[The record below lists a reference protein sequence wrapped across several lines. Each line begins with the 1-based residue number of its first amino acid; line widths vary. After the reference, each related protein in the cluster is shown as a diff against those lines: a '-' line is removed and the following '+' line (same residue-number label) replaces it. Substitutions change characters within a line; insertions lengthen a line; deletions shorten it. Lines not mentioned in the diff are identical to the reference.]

1 MNNLRNK
8 AGFCGSIHGKSFEI
22 LLILLFTLGIIIL
35 TVNLILTEWE
45 FKLSYY
51 LFYIEI
57 GLVALNGLCLI
68 CSIILRCWRSNGSVL
83 NSNYSSSHCIS
94 IIILFL
100 VIINLLGSIAE
111 EVLFYFL
118 YYFITYDRDKGI
130 DETYLKM
137 YKIYEKIMNNPEEEE
152 ESRILSEDDDDK
164 KMQTKIDILK
174 ILPWISF
181 SLNIFFQICGIIFIV
196 LLINRIKH
204 KSDYGIPAD
213 ALTQNGS
220 TYQNGTATNR
230 NSVNIGNSKSQVMPG
245 EKRKS
250 KKGNKKKKAKK
261 NNKSGGK
268 EIFSNAESDQ
278 VEINKKGR
286 KKKRRMRRS
295 KSKDKKK

>member
-35 TVNLILTEWE
+35 TVNLILTEWQ

-57 GLVALNGLCLI
+57 GLVSLNGLCLI

-111 EVLFYFL
+111 EILFYFL
-118 YYFITYDRDKGI
+118 YYIIIHMDDEEKGENYDKM
-130 DETYLKM
+130 LK
-137 YKIYEKIMNNPEEEE
+137 IVDKIMNNPEKE
-152 ESRILSEDDDDK
+152 ESRILSEDDDDDDDK
-164 KMQTKIDILK
+164 KMETKYNILK

-181 SLNIFFQICGIIFIV
+181 SLNNFFQICGIIFIV

-230 NSVNIGNSKSQVMPG
+230 NSVNMGNSKSQVMPG

-268 EIFSNAESDQ
+268 
-278 VEINKKGR
+278 
-286 KKKRRMRRS
+286 
-295 KSKDKKK
+295 

>member
-1 MNNLRNK
+1 MTKKCKLR
-8 AGFCGSIHGKSFEI
+8 
-22 LLILLFTLGIIIL
+22 
-35 TVNLILTEWE
+35 
-45 FKLSYY
+45 
-51 LFYIEI
+51 
-57 GLVALNGLCLI
+57 
-68 CSIILRCWRSNGSVL
+68 
-83 NSNYSSSHCIS
+83 
-94 IIILFL
+94 
-100 VIINLLGSIAE
+100 
-111 EVLFYFL
+111 
-118 YYFITYDRDKGI
+118 
-130 DETYLKM
+130 
-137 YKIYEKIMNNPEEEE
+137 
-152 ESRILSEDDDDK
+152 
-164 KMQTKIDILK
+164 
-174 ILPWISF
+174 
-181 SLNIFFQICGIIFIV
+181 CGIIFIV

-230 NSVNIGNSKSQVMPG
+230 NSVNMGNSKSQVMPG